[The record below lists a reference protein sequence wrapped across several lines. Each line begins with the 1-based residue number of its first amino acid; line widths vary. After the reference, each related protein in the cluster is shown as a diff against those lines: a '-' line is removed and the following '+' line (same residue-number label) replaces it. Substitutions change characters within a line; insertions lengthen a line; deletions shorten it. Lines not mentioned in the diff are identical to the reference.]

1 MEIELTNRWNKSW
14 AQNLL
19 KEPFSDA
26 FEKTGKCMLDNNW
39 NNLRKWFADMWVV
52 SSESPRHFEEI
63 VKHNFP

>member
-1 MEIELTNRWNKSW
+1 MEIELPNRWNESC

-39 NNLRKWFADMWVV
+39 NNLRK
-52 SSESPRHFEEI
+52 
-63 VKHNFP
+63 